1 MREKWKQFRVWAIII
16 SICMLALGVIALIW
30 PEISAVAV
38 CCVLGV
44 ICIGNGVYAIIRY
57 FNLGLAGLFFR
68 HDFALGIFNILAG
81 ILLLF
86 HPLGAVTFLPFAAGI
101 YIIMGSVFD
110 IQLSLEMQR
119 AGVGNWILSLA
130 LGIVNTIF
138 AFLLILNPFDG
149 VTALMIYM
157 GIMLI
162 IRSIE
167 NLHMIHCISKAF
179 KENVNHDVID
189 VSWKPV
195 E

>member
-1 MREKWKQFRVWAIII
+1 
-16 SICMLALGVIALIW
+16 
-30 PEISAVAV
+30 
-38 CCVLGV
+38 
-44 ICIGNGVYAIIRY
+44 
-57 FNLGLAGLFFR
+57 
-68 HDFALGIFNILAG
+68 
-81 ILLLF
+81 
-86 HPLGAVTFLPFAAGI
+86 
-101 YIIMGSVFD
+101 
-110 IQLSLEMQR
+110 MQR